1 MIKPM
6 LRAVVTYFIFRAE
19 IPAFLHMC
27 AGRCRK
33 MKTVRFFKKQDQ
45 LISSIS
51 NSSNVGLTHT
61 HTCDNT
67 HTCVQHKLCI
77 CLHYCQRQTR
87 GLRESLS
94 IPERDRD
101 QREQL
106 EREKEKESDTRK
118 SFSAPRALSCCGLG
132 GHSST
137 CSAHTCSQVDA
148 VSLLWCVDICS
159 AFCTVELSLLTCMGV
174 RRRSWQMRAGMG
186 ANVIVH

>member
-61 HTCDNT
+61 HTCEKERERESQRERERGREREWVGEPE
-67 HTCVQHKLCI
+67 VQH
-77 CLHYCQRQTR
+77 
-87 GLRESLS
+87 
-94 IPERDRD
+94 
-101 QREQL
+101 
-106 EREKEKESDTRK
+106 
-118 SFSAPRALSCCGLG
+118 
-132 GHSST
+132 
-137 CSAHTCSQVDA
+137 V
-148 VSLLWCVDICS
+148 
-159 AFCTVELSLLTCMGV
+159 
-174 RRRSWQMRAGMG
+174 
-186 ANVIVH
+186 